1 MDFQHR
7 TVVASDGVVTAD
19 GLAVD
24 WVFMMRMM
32 RMIMMRMMKR
42 MRMMRMMMIVSMLE
56 MMMGWDY

>member
-24 WVFMMRMM
+24 WVFMMRM
-32 RMIMMRMMKR
+32 IMMRMMKR
-42 MRMMRMMMIVSMLE
+42 MRMMTMMMIVSMLE

>member
-32 RMIMMRMMKR
+32 RMIMTMRMMT
-42 MRMMRMMMIVSMLE
+42 MMMIVSMLE

>member
-32 RMIMMRMMKR
+32 
-42 MRMMRMMMIVSMLE
+42 MMMML
-56 MMMGWDY
+56 MMLMRITMMIPGSLLSLPTAR